1 MATIQV
7 EWREAP
13 GATWRVFDC
22 EDELDEVEYVEWIL
36 RDCLACDPGVWNDY
50 DGQIEI
56 RSPERLAGLYDVDI
70 DWEPRITATRIEAGN
85 G

>member
-1 MATIQV
+1 MATIHV

-22 EDELDEVEYVEWIL
+22 EDGLDEAEYVEWIL
-36 RDCLACDPGVWNDY
+36 RDCLAHDPAVWNDY

-56 RSPERLAGLYDVDI
+56 RSPAILAGFYDVEI
-70 DWEPRITATRIEAGN
+70 DWEPRITATRTEVVN